1 MVRIIKYVH
10 DDIPVPPEIKKC
22 DRIQYWVW
30 IILCIISTI
39 AFAVFVRIEYWKTL
53 HSEIVLPFLISAV
66 AIITSISVGITLIMS
81 SYLMYAIYKIR
92 KMIKEFNEKS
102 NIDTKIM
109 IVHITG

>member
-1 MVRIIKYVH
+1 MFCFEYYHMVRIIKYVH

-53 HSEIVLPFLISAV
+53 HSEIVLPFLFICSNYYFNISGHNSHNEQLFDV
-66 AIITSISVGITLIMS
+66 CYIQNKKNDQRVQ
-81 SYLMYAIYKIR
+81 R
-92 KMIKEFNEKS
+92 KK
-102 NIDTKIM
+102 
-109 IVHITG
+109 